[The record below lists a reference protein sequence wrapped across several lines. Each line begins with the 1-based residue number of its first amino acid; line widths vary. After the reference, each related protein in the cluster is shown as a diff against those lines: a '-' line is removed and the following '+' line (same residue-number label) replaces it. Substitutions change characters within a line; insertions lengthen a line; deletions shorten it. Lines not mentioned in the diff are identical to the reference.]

1 MLIGSSREWFCG
13 PSSSPMMMETGEQM
27 KARSAIR
34 RLRDAVKV
42 VLKLC
47 RILWAHCC
55 GRRARSKPGERIDEA
70 GHEESKP
77 AK

>member
-1 MLIGSSREWFCG
+1 MLIGSSVSGFVGR
-13 PSSSPMMMETGEQM
+13 SSPMMMETGEQM

-34 RLRDAVKV
+34 RLRDGGEGGFEALPNPVDT
-42 VLKLC
+42 LL
-47 RILWAHCC
+47 
-55 GRRARSKPGERIDEA
+55 GRRAWSKRGERIDEA